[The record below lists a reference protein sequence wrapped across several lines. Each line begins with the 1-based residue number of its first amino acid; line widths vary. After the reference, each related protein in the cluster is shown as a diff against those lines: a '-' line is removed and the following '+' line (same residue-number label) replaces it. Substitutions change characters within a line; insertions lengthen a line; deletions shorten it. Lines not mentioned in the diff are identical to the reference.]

1 MPISPDQFFQ
11 STENDSLE
19 QILSDMISLN
29 QEGGQ
34 LSVECKVYGNGDI
47 RGYGDSG
54 ISEGNPE
61 AEDVIQQFL
70 S

>member
-1 MPISPDQFFQ
+1 MPLSPDQFFQ

-19 QILSDMISLN
+19 QILSEMISLN
-29 QEGGQ
+29 QGAGPI
-34 LSVECKVYGNGDI
+34 SVECKVYANGDG

-54 ISEGNPE
+54 ISVGNPE